1 VGGKKLSVIWEEI
14 LLVGGLDQSL
24 IVPGFT
30 FILGLRTTSGF
41 EFGVGPN
48 ILLNFSELQEE
59 EPKIKE
65 FVKTAVVLALGV
77 SVKAGRFDFPIDIAF
92 TPATTGLRFT
102 IIMGVTW

>member
-1 VGGKKLSVIWEEI
+1 M
-14 LLVGGLDQSL
+14 VGGLDQSL